1 MLLSIVKHTVFG
13 LIYIYIFLFSFFMN
27 LGIYIYI
34 YIYIL
39 SFFPFFFFLFSF
51 LNLGT
56 WMLLP
61 NACYHCEMYPV
72 LFLELLYTEFFK
84 NLTRLNNFFN
94 NESWTYDLHKIPR
107 YFTNLCA
114 IRESPKLS
122 NEIQREFL
130 QYEDC
135 VWNKHT
141 KRDVLLVN
149 REGQMIIKSI
159 YGWTC

>member
-1 MLLSIVKHTVFG
+1 M
-13 LIYIYIFLFSFFMN
+13 FSFCF
-27 LGIYIYI
+27 LSFIIQKFV

-39 SFFPFFFFLFSF
+39 FFFFCI
-51 LNLGT
+51 

-61 NACYHCEMYPV
+61 NVCYHCEIYPV
-72 LFLELLYTEFFK
+72 LVAEVLYTEFCK